1 MTKAIKISEENY
13 KWLSKL
19 AGSLQ
24 AEIGAKVSIDGAITH
39 LKKGKKSI
47 MDLAGSWTLN
57 EKETK
62 DMMQS
67 LRKGWKGWSTKSA

>member
-1 MTKAIKISEENY
+1 MTKAIKISDENY
-13 KWLSKL
+13 KWLSKI

-24 AEIGAKVSIDGAITH
+24 AEIGAKVSIDGAIAH

-47 MDLAGSWTLN
+47 MDLAGSWALN

-67 LRKGWKGWSTKSA
+67 LRKGWTGWSTKSA